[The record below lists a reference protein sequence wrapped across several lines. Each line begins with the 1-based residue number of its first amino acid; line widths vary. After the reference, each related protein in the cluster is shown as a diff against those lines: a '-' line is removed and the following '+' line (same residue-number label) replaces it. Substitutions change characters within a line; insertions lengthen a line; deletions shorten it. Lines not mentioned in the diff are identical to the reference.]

1 MTSEINSINTIDDV
15 NNYDLTAL
23 STYKNSLKT
32 NAKYTA
38 EEILTTRIDS
48 KWQLSKRI
56 CCYIIRTQ

>member
-56 CCYIIRTQ
+56 CCYIIPKQ